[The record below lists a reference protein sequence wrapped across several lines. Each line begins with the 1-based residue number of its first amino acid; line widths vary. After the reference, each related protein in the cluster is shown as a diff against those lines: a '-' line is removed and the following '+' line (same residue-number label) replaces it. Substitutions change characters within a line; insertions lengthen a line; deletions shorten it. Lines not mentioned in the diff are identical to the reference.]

1 MREEYYGKNI
11 ENHIGGGQRNSYIDL
26 VKGIGIVLM
35 VLRHARAP
43 FSDFVLLFHMAIFFI
58 ASGYLI
64 KEENGKNARNLLVYI
79 WHKIRGLYIPYIAY
93 SIIFICLHNV
103 FLKLNIYTNAM
114 AFMEETS
121 LESTYKTLFEY
132 YTINDIILKI
142 CKAAIFRA
150 STQVGGAFWFFQ
162 VLLIDLIAYAIV
174 DFIFGQIFRNK
185 KRVLAIQ
192 GAISIL
198 LLLIGY
204 YCCVTGKT
212 LHGLNRECS
221 VYVLI
226 YVGVILKRYN
236 IMEKLQ
242 QNRKIL
248 YIAVVSF
255 MILCLGYHRGYIA
268 IDGNHIEN
276 PVFFLV
282 MSCSGWFLLYGI
294 SVLLEKYTRIV
305 ASIFIYIS
313 KHSVAIIALHFL
325 AFKIVNAC
333 AVALKEMPKYM
344 IAAFPVLMTDG
355 LWWLLYATVGIAI
368 PLCID
373 FNVRYVKC
381 LMRKRKGKS

>member
-1 MREEYYGKNI
+1 
-11 ENHIGGGQRNSYIDL
+11 
-26 VKGIGIVLM
+26 M

-64 KEENGKNARNLLVYI
+64 KEEYGKNARNLLVYI

-162 VLLIDLIAYAIV
+162 VLLIDLIAYAFV

>member
-1 MREEYYGKNI
+1 MEKIMRI
-11 ENHIGGGQRNSYIDL
+11 TSGGQRNRYIDL

-103 FLKLNIYTNAM
+103 FLKLNIYTNAI

-142 CKAAIFRA
+142 CNAAIFRA

-162 VLLIDLIAYAIV
+162 VLLIDLIAYAFV
-174 DFIFGQIFRNK
+174 DFILGQIFRNK
-185 KRVLAIQ
+185 KRILAIQ

-242 QNRKIL
+242 QSRKIL

-294 SVLLEKYTRIV
+294 SVLLEKYTKIV

-325 AFKIVNAC
+325 AFKIVNVC
-333 AVALKEMPKYM
+333 AVALNEMPKYM

-355 LWWLLYATVGIAI
+355 LWWLLYTTVGIAI

-381 LMRKRKGKS
+381 LMRKRRGKS

>member
-1 MREEYYGKNI
+1 MEKIMRI
-11 ENHIGGGQRNSYIDL
+11 TSGGQRNRYIDL

-103 FLKLNIYTNAM
+103 FLKLNIYTNAI

-142 CKAAIFRA
+142 CNAAIFRA

-162 VLLIDLIAYAIV
+162 VLLIDLIAYAFV
-174 DFIFGQIFRNK
+174 DFILGQIFRNK
-185 KRVLAIQ
+185 KRILAIQ

-242 QNRKIL
+242 QSRKIL

-294 SVLLEKYTRIV
+294 SVLLEKYTKIV

-325 AFKIVNAC
+325 AFKIVNVC
-333 AVALKEMPKYM
+333 SVALNEMPKYM

-355 LWWLLYATVGIAI
+355 LWWLLYTTVGIAI

-381 LMRKRKGKS
+381 LMRKRRGKS

>member
-1 MREEYYGKNI
+1 
-11 ENHIGGGQRNSYIDL
+11 
-26 VKGIGIVLM
+26 M

-64 KEENGKNARNLLVYI
+64 KEENEKNARNLLVYI

-93 SIIFICLHNV
+93 SVVFICLHNV
-103 FLKLNIYTNAM
+103 FLKLNIYTNSM

-132 YTINDIILKI
+132 YTINDIILNI
-142 CKAAIFRA
+142 CKAAIFKA
-150 STQVGGAFWFFQ
+150 NTQVGGAFWFFQ
-162 VLLIDLIAYAIV
+162 VLLIDLIAYAFV

-185 KRVLAIQ
+185 KRILVIQ
-192 GAISIL
+192 GVISIL
-198 LLLIGY
+198 LLLFGY
-204 YCCVTGKT
+204 YCNVTGNT
-212 LHGLNRECS
+212 LYGLNRECS

-236 IMEKLQ
+236 IMEILQ
-242 QNRKIL
+242 HNRRIL
-248 YIAVVSF
+248 YIAVVSL

-268 IDGNHIEN
+268 LDGNHIEN
-276 PVFFLV
+276 PAFFLV
-282 MSCSGWFLLYGI
+282 MSCSGWFLLYGL
-294 SVLLEKYTRIV
+294 SFLLEKYTRIA

-325 AFKIVNAC
+325 AFKIVNVC
-333 AVALKEMPKYM
+333 AVALKGMPQYM
-344 IAAFPVLMTDG
+344 IAAFPVLMTGG
-355 LWWLLYATVGIAI
+355 LWWSLYVTVGIAV

-373 FNVRYVKC
+373 FNVRYVKG

>member
-1 MREEYYGKNI
+1 M
-11 ENHIGGGQRNSYIDL
+11 
-26 VKGIGIVLM
+26 
-35 VLRHARAP
+35 
-43 FSDFVLLFHMAIFFI
+43 
-58 ASGYLI
+58 
-64 KEENGKNARNLLVYI
+64 
-79 WHKIRGLYIPYIAY
+79 
-93 SIIFICLHNV
+93 
-103 FLKLNIYTNAM
+103 
-114 AFMEETS
+114 
-121 LESTYKTLFEY
+121 
-132 YTINDIILKI
+132 
-142 CKAAIFRA
+142 
-150 STQVGGAFWFFQ
+150 
-162 VLLIDLIAYAIV
+162 
-174 DFIFGQIFRNK
+174 
-185 KRVLAIQ
+185 
-192 GAISIL
+192 
-198 LLLIGY
+198 
-204 YCCVTGKT
+204 
-212 LHGLNRECS
+212 
-221 VYVLI
+221 YVLI

-373 FNVRYVKC
+373 FNVRYVKG
-381 LMRKRKGKS
+381 LVRKRKGKS

>member
-1 MREEYYGKNI
+1 MEKIMRI
-11 ENHIGGGQRNSYIDL
+11 TSGGQRNRYIDL

-114 AFMEETS
+114 AFMDETS

-132 YTINDIILKI
+132 YTFNDIILKI

-162 VLLIDLIAYAIV
+162 VLLIDLIAYAFFE
-174 DFIFGQIFRNK
+174 FIFGQIFRNK

-248 YIAVVSF
+248 YIAVASF

-294 SVLLEKYTRIV
+294 SALLEKYTKIV

-325 AFKIVNAC
+325 AFKIVNVC
-333 AVALKEMPKYM
+333 AVALNEMPKYM

-355 LWWLLYATVGIAI
+355 LWWLLYTTVGIAI

-381 LMRKRKGKS
+381 LMRKRRGKS